1 MFSGLVLHELLEHA
15 SNTHVYLLPLVVTE
29 PLVGR
34 DGLTIIAEFLMA
46 IRSSSI
52 ISSLSSVGSCLTPGS
67 CLTTAPGSVFTC
79 ADSNLTNGD
88 CQQVSVLQS
97 GHTYLKG
104 VHLVYLLILYLD
116 ILLIHSTGKKL
127 HIGFGLR
134 MAHRT

>member
-1 MFSGLVLHELLEHA
+1 
-15 SNTHVYLLPLVVTE
+15 
-29 PLVGR
+29 
-34 DGLTIIAEFLMA
+34 MA
-46 IRSSSI
+46 ISSSSI

-104 VHLVYLLILYLD
+104 VHLVYLLILYLN
-116 ILLIHSTGKKL
+116 ILLIHSTGKKTAYRVWAQDGTQNFIL
-127 HIGFGLR
+127 EIPVFGQKLLGHKNVKKTNLR
-134 MAHRT
+134 PMNLEKNFGTQKCLT